1 KVGVGGLMG
10 DSVEDLLAPTQPP
23 VEVVGRSSGHHLVK
37 ARVDEVWADLE
48 GLHREPA
55 TPERFE
61 QADRD
66 GRLADATR
74 HPGDDEHAG
83 LHETSTCDVEV
94 DEPIPPGLPR
104 RPVDGGT
111 RLGRSPGSR
120 IVLLPAPAR
129 LARQWLSRV
138 SSPITVTGSRRIRT
152 AFPGPPVGTLGASNG
167 CTLAKSAAAGKGVLE
182 SRTRWSSHRVRCAAC
197 F

>member
-1 KVGVGGLMG
+1 MG
-10 DSVEDLLAPTQPP
+10 DSVEHLLAPTHPP

-55 TPERFE
+55 APERFE

-94 DEPIPPGLPR
+94 DEPISPWSSREDRLTVVRAWAGLLALGSSYSPR
-104 RPVDGGT
+104 
-111 RLGRSPGSR
+111 LPGS
-120 IVLLPAPAR
+120 
-129 LARQWLSRV
+129 LAS
-138 SSPITVTGSRRIRT
+138 GSRGFRPR
-152 AFPGPPVGTLGASNG
+152 SQ
-167 CTLAKSAAAGKGVLE
+167 
-182 SRTRWSSHRVRCAAC
+182 
-197 F
+197 